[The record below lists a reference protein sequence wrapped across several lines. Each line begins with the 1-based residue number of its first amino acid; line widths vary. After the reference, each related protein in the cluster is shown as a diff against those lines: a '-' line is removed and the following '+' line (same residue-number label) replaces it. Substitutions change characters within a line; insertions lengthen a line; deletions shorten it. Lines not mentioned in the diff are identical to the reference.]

1 VTKIRKLPLTR
12 LKKAAEHARKS
23 VIFVGENRYK
33 PENLLLIMAQ
43 FGKGYAKRSTPSYFM
58 AIVGVSVV
66 LFLLGLLGWIVINA
80 NKLGQNF
87 RENVEVQV
95 YVRENVS
102 SRDSAALVQYIGSK
116 PYVKSY
122 EYLTKELA
130 KQRFISDGNKDWGT
144 VLDKNPLPAS
154 VNFKIRSVYANPD
167 SLAKIKADLV
177 QNIAVS
183 EVQYNQVLV
192 SSLNNII
199 NEVSLVLLG
208 VVIGISILVIILID
222 NTIRLAMFS
231 NRFLIKTMQMVGATR
246 WFIAKPMD
254 VRALI
259 NGAISGIIA
268 IGGIVGVI
276 VISEKLVPEIRALR
290 DYGLLSAM
298 FIVIVLLGISI
309 SFISTHRS
317 VLKYLKMKLDDLY

>member
-1 VTKIRKLPLTR
+1 
-12 LKKAAEHARKS
+12 
-23 VIFVGENRYK
+23 
-33 PENLLLIMAQ
+33 MAQ

-58 AIVGVSVV
+58 AIVGVSLV

-80 NKLGQNF
+80 NRLGDNF

-95 YVRENVS
+95 YVRENIS
-102 SRDSAALVQYIGSK
+102 PKDSAILVQYIAAQ
-116 PYVKSY
+116 PYTKAWK
-122 EYLTKELA
+122 YLTKESARQQFL
-130 KQRFISDGNKDWGT
+130 SDGNSDFST

-154 VNFKIRSVYANPD
+154 VNFRIRSEYANPD
-167 SLAKIKADLV
+167 SLNKIKANLS

-183 EVQYNQVLV
+183 EVQYNQKLV
-192 SSLNNII
+192 TSLNDTIRNI
-199 NEVSLVLLG
+199 SLVLLG
-208 VVIGISILVIILID
+208 IAVIISIIVIVLID

-254 VRALI
+254 IRALI
-259 NGAISGIIA
+259 NGAISGLLA
-268 IGGIVGVI
+268 IGGIIGVI
-276 VISEKLVPEIRALR
+276 FVSERLLPEVRALR
-290 DYGLLSAM
+290 DYTLLSM
-298 FIVIVLLGISI
+298 LFVVMVLLGICI

>member
-1 VTKIRKLPLTR
+1 L
-12 LKKAAEHARKS
+12 
-23 VIFVGENRYK
+23 F
-33 PENLLLIMAQ
+33 IMAQ

-102 SRDSAALVQYIGSK
+102 AKDSAALVQYVAAQ

-122 EYLTKELA
+122 EYLTKDVA
-130 KQRFISDGNKDWGT
+130 KQRFISDGNRDWGT
-144 VLDKNPLPAS
+144 ILDKNPLPAS
-154 VNFKIRSVYANPD
+154 VNFKIRSEYANPD
-167 SLAKIKADLV
+167 SLSRIKEALI

-192 SSLNNII
+192 SSLNNLIRKI
-199 NEVSLVLLG
+199 SFILLA
-208 VVIGISILVIILID
+208 VAIVISVLVIILID

-259 NGAISGIIA
+259 NGAISGVIA
-268 IGGIVGVI
+268 VGGIIGVI
-276 VISEKLVPEIRALR
+276 FLTEKWLPEIRALR
-290 DYGLLSAM
+290 DYTLLISM
-298 FIVIVLLGISI
+298 FLVIVLLGICI